1 MMMRG
6 RLAAVSPQG
15 IIWRSLAA
23 ERGRASEAEKFKAD
37 LLRCVQEGDSKGSM
51 KLLDEM
57 KKKEVEINAQR

>member
-1 MMMRG
+1 M
-6 RLAAVSPQG
+6 
-15 IIWRSLAA
+15 AA